1 MKHSNSSGGGAGGY
15 VLGVVGPQG
24 MTGSG
29 SSPANNGWPATC
41 LSCDCE
47 YSEKRV
53 GVIRAR
59 GDNAY
64 GICPDCS
71 HAISVFKTFLVKE
84 NGNVG

>member
-1 MKHSNSSGGGAGGY
+1 MWLCLSKEEEEALMKNSGFSSAQMN
-15 VLGVVGPQG
+15 PQNVNG
-24 MTGSG
+24 NPG
-29 SSPANNGWPATC
+29 GWPATC

-64 GICPDCS
+64 GICPECA

-84 NGNVG
+84 NGAA